1 MLDKLYVA
9 SIKKKKKKNG
19 FVRYCKKC
27 HNTVKPILITE
38 KVIAIW
44 SQTSEVQP
52 NYRLIGK
59 TQFVYTF

>member
-9 SIKKKKKKNG
+9 NIKNKKNG
-19 FVRYCKKC
+19 FVRYHKKC

-52 NYRLIGK
+52 NYRLI
-59 TQFVYTF
+59 